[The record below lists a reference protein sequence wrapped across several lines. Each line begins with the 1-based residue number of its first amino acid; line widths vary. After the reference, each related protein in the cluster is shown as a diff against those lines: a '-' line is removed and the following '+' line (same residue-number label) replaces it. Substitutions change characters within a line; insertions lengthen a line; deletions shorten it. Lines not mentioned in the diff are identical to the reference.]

1 MSPESTSFTAADVS
15 ILERVEPYLD
25 RGLALKRWWD
35 RNQRRG
41 GRFEERFE
49 LAFTFNRPD
58 FSYGFFDRAP
68 VGGGLLPVM
77 GNYQEQFYDQPKS
90 ETSDRRRAAAGID
103 AELRPFVLRYFMR
116 VSDFRDP
123 QPYTDDR
130 HEVPELLRPFSLCT
144 GRDVRRI
151 GFGFQQL
158 YYKRAANGRIGKFP
172 ENRQHAIVDLRDIGP
187 RFEWVVLRVK
197 IFDFNFQLQP
207 FGGSGPTLTIPS
219 DENSL
224 LVVSR
229 PFICDQSRPRP
240 GVLGRY
246 GFGYAFI
253 KNPEQTALAWGPGK
267 FDAAFQT
274 IHFEVLD
281 DGRIR
286 VEMVFV
292 ANRPTAIALVSLDP
306 LQWGCAFA
314 NAATG
319 GAARPF
325 TAPFSALAQ
334 AMPWGQLT
342 FDPVFSFVALANLAT
357 AGLAAQELCIS
368 RQQIEKQLIL
378 IHFQK
383 HYAAISGSLQTWRQI
398 RDWDDESSLPGWVLR
413 GASA

>member
-1 MSPESTSFTAADVS
+1 MRDEPAHLTAADERV
-15 ILERVEPYLD
+15 LERVETYLE

-35 RNQRRG
+35 RRERRG
-41 GRFEERFE
+41 GDFEDRFG

-58 FSYGFFDRAP
+58 FSYGFFDHAP
-68 VGGGLLPVM
+68 VLGRDLPVM

-90 ETSDRRRAAAGID
+90 ETSDRRRAAEGID

-123 QPYTDDR
+123 QPFTDDER
-130 HEVPELLRPFSLCT
+130 EVPELLRPFSLCT
-144 GRDVRRI
+144 GRDVRRF

-158 YYKRAANGRIGKFP
+158 YYKRAGSGRVGKFP
-172 ENRQHAIVDLRDIGP
+172 ERRQHQIIDLRDIGP

-197 IFDFNFQLQP
+197 IFDFNFQVQP
-207 FGGSGPTLTIPS
+207 FGASGPTLTLPS

-224 LVVSR
+224 LVVTR
-229 PFICDQSRPRP
+229 PFICDQARPRP

-292 ANRPTAIALVSLDP
+292 ANRPTAIARVSLDP
-306 LQWGCAFA
+306 VQWGCAFA

-325 TAPFSALAQ
+325 TAPVSELAQ
-334 AMPWGQLT
+334 AMPWGQVT
-342 FDPVFSFVALANLAT
+342 VDPVFGFVALANVAT
-357 AGLAAQELCIS
+357 AGLAARELCIS
-368 RQQIEKQLIL
+368 RRQIEKQLIL

-398 RDWDDESSLPGWVLR
+398 RDWDDESSLPGWVIR